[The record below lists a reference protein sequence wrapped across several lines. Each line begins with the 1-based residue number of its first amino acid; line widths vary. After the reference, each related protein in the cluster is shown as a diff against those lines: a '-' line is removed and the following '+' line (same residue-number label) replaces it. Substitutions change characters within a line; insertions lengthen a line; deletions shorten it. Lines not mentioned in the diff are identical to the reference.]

1 MDPLDVFRDPLP
13 LLQRVRAKTGQARLP
28 VEVRPDT
35 WVPAM
40 EMRGYDDHLEILV
53 ELPGIEW
60 MDVRVEAIG
69 DRLVVQGERRHDI
82 PADVIPRPFRR
93 SERRYGHFYR
103 DIALPEGADTE
114 HIQAELKNGIL
125 RITIPTPRGVT
136 RTEGRRVPI
145 TTTSAS
151 ESAERQGAG

>member
-13 LLQRVRAKTGQARLP
+13 LLQRIRAKTGQTRLP

-69 DRLVVQGERRHDI
+69 ERLVVQGERRHDI
-82 PADVIPRPFRR
+82 PSDVIPRPVRR

-103 DIALPEGADTE
+103 EIALPEGADTE
-114 HIQAELKNGIL
+114 HIQAELKNGML
-125 RITIPTPRGVT
+125 RITIPIPHGKIQ
-136 RTEGRRVPI
+136 GRRVPI
-145 TTTSAS
+145 IVTSAS
-151 ESAERQGAG
+151 QVEEQQGEE